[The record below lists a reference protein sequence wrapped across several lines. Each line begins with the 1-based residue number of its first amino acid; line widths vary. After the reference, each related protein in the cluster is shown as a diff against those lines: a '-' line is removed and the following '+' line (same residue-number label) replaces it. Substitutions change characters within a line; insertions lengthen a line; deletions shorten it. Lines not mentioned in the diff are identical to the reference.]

1 MSAKIIQFR
10 TPAAAVGSAATGD
23 ASDSPTELQ
32 REIERLEQLDH
43 DLQVQA
49 HKINLRLGE
58 VRRSRLSLLKRMGTS
73 RSA

>member
-10 TPAAAVGSAATGD
+10 TPAAAVDSAATDD
-23 ASDSPTELQ
+23 ASHSLTELQ
-32 REIERLEQLDH
+32 REIERLERLDH

-49 HKINLRLGE
+49 HKINLTLGE
-58 VRRSRLSLLKRMGTS
+58 VRRNRLSLLKRMATS